1 MQVSFVAIFPLV
13 FSQNRYFRPVGGH
26 RLEPGGAAAAAEEP
40 AVQPGACQPLGCESC
55 CEGCIKQSCEV
66 HRGSFGL

>member
-13 FSQNRYFRPVGGH
+13 FSQNRYFRPVGGQ

-40 AVQPGACQPLGCESC
+40 AVQPGACQPLGCEC
-55 CEGCIKQSCEV
+55 CWAGPGHDACSP
-66 HRGSFGL
+66 RG